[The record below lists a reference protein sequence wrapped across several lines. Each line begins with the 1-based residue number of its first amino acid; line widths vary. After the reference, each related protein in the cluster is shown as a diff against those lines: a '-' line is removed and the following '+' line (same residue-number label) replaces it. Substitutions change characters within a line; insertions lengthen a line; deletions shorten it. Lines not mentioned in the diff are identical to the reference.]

1 MYNSGFTLLYRDEW
15 QDWLLNDPKKFVWWL
30 RLRSMATHEEC
41 VRRLIIGK
49 STVKVSI
56 SFGEIATTWASLSST
71 FRADERSIKEFVG
84 DMEDEGRLVSRRE
97 NGVLIIKINNYEKFS
112 PTGGT
117 SRTGEMSNGRH
128 GQKIVNAVANPQTV
142 TMADTDIHAIA
153 DTSFNPRAETQ
164 PQMQTLEINIDKEKN
179 IENLKNKNRERIEEF
194 FKKLKAS
201 SNEEKHWLSQ
211 AIGCE
216 EADLPN
222 LIAQFEGYALLNPE
236 DYANYGA
243 FQKHFINRVSKIHRD
258 KSQTKKNSYGKTT
271 RETGGG
277 VESSASRRRG
287 ADGTPRADSEYRKPF
302 PTRPTE

>member
-112 PTGGT
+112 PLGG
-117 SRTGEMSNGRH
+117 SNRAVDMSYSRH
-128 GQKIVNAVANPQTV
+128 GQKIVNASANPQV
-142 TMADTDIHAIA
+142 MATSDTDAQMTA
-153 DTSFNPRAETQ
+153 DMLVNPSVETQ
-164 PQMQTLEINIDKEKN
+164 PHMPTLEINIDKEKN

-201 SNEEKHWLSQ
+201 SDEERHWLSR

-222 LIAQFEGYALLNPE
+222 LITQFEGYALLNPE
-236 DYANYGA
+236 DYASYGA
-243 FQKHFINRVSKIHRD
+243 FQQHFVNRVSKIHRD
-258 KSQTKKNSYGKTT
+258 KSQTKTNSYGKTT

-277 VESSASRRRG
+277 AESSASRRRG
-287 ADGTPRADSEYRKPF
+287 VDGTPRADSEYRKPF
-302 PTRPTE
+302 PTRPTK

>member
-112 PTGGT
+112 PLGG
-117 SRTGEMSNGRH
+117 SNRAVDMSCSRH
-128 GQKIVNAVANPQTV
+128 GQKIVNASANPPVMAT
-142 TMADTDIHAIA
+142 ADTDVLMTA
-153 DTSFNPRAETQ
+153 DMLVNPSVETQ
-164 PQMQTLEINIDKEKN
+164 PHMPTLEINIDKEKN

-201 SNEEKHWLSQ
+201 SDEERHWLSR

-222 LIAQFEGYALLNPE
+222 LITQFEGYALLNPE
-236 DYANYGA
+236 DYASYGA
-243 FQKHFINRVSKIHRD
+243 FQQHFVNRVSKIHRD
-258 KSQTKKNSYGKTT
+258 KSQTKTNSYGKTT

-277 VESSASRRRG
+277 AESSASRRRG

>member
-112 PTGGT
+112 PIGGT
-117 SRTGEMSNGRH
+117 SRIGEMSNGRH
-128 GQKIVNAVANPQTV
+128 GQKIVNAVANPQTL
-142 TMADTDIHAIA
+142 TMADTDVHAIA
-153 DTSFNPRAETQ
+153 DTSVNPRAETQ
-164 PQMQTLEINIDKEKN
+164 PQTQTLEINIDKEKN

-201 SNEEKHWLSQ
+201 SDEEKHWLSQ

-222 LIAQFEGYALLNPE
+222 LITQFEGYALLNPE
-236 DYANYGA
+236 DYASYGA
-243 FQKHFINRVSKIHRD
+243 FQQHFVNRVSKIHRD
-258 KSQTKKNSYGKTT
+258 KSQTKTNSYGKTT

-277 VESSASRRRG
+277 AESSASRRRG